1 MRRVVSALLVLGAVS
16 LTACGGPGAATPA
29 RAPTASQ
36 ALTGTPELLEF
47 ETTATRQ
54 DLFLQIARASQTQAG
69 SAANG
74 SVLFPMVQDGQVIA
88 APGFEARADLFTAPD
103 AGQPLEL
110 SFDGRG
116 ERWSDERRESLQGL
130 SEREAV
136 ELIARTLL
144 SQWGIHPSGTV
155 QVGRVSGTPYA
166 VAYMDGVLRVNPA
179 FVYLAASALVPQGP
193 AGTNEH

>member
-1 MRRVVSALLVLGAVS
+1 MRRVFPALVLFGAAS
-16 LTACGGPGAATPA
+16 LTACGGPGAAAPA

-36 ALTGTPELLEF
+36 ALTSTPELLEF
-47 ETTATRQ
+47 ESTSIRQ
-54 DLFLQIARASQTQAG
+54 DLFLQISRASQSQAG
-69 SAANG
+69 GAATG
-74 SVLFPMVQDGQVIA
+74 AVLFPMVQDGQVIA
-88 APGFEARADLFTAPD
+88 APGFEARADLFQAPD
-103 AGQPLEL
+103 AGQMLQL

-144 SQWGIHPSGTV
+144 SRWGIHPSGAV

-179 FVYLAASALVPQGP
+179 FVNLAASALVPQGP
-193 AGTNEH
+193 AGVLEH

>member
-1 MRRVVSALLVLGAVS
+1 MRRVVLAIAVLGAFS
-16 LTACGGPGAATPA
+16 LTACGGPGAAPA
-29 RAPTASQ
+29 RAPSASQ
-36 ALTGTPELLEF
+36 ALTSTAELLEF
-47 ETTATRQ
+47 ETTTTRQ
-54 DLFLQIARASQTQAG
+54 DLFREIARASQSQAG
-69 SAANG
+69 GAANG

-88 APGFEARADLFTAPD
+88 APGFEARADLFQAPD

-116 ERWSDERRESLQGL
+116 ERWSDERRDSLQGL

-144 SQWGIHPSGTV
+144 SHWGIHPTGTV

-166 VAYMDGVLRVNPA
+166 VAYMDGMLRVNPA
-179 FVYLAASALVPQGP
+179 FVYLAASALVPQAP
-193 AGTNEH
+193 AGAAEH